1 MITKETVTYIANLAR
16 LELTDQEKESYASQ
30 LDAVVGYV
38 NQLDAVD
45 VKGVEP
51 TCFMVPEHDPL
62 RDDVPGKSLPVDEL
76 MKNGPKVTDQFFAV
90 PKVINQ

>member
-1 MITKETVTYIANLAR
+1 MITKETVGYIADLAR
-16 LELTDQEKESYASQ
+16 LNLTDQEKESFAGQ
-30 LDAVVGYV
+30 LDAVVGYI
-38 NQLDAVD
+38 NQLNSVD

-62 RDDVPGKSLPVDEL
+62 RDDIEGKSLPVNEL
-76 MKNGPKVTDQFFAV
+76 MKNGPKVTGQFFAV